1 MSTFTVKADIR
12 WSDIDPNFHV
22 LHSKYY
28 DYCANARLLICQQ
41 YGITM
46 EVIQQTH
53 IGPILFREE
62 CVFKRELK
70 FGDEIEIRIQLQKAT
85 ADFSRWSFVN
95 EIWKN
100 GDTLA
105 AVVTVDGAWLDTVK
119 RKLAVPPEAY
129 QKAFAAMPHVDDFTV
144 ITKPTSNN

>member
-1 MSTFTVKADIR
+1 MNAIIIKASIR

-28 DYCANARLLICQQ
+28 DYCANARMEVLAKR
-41 YGITM
+41 GITM
-46 EVIQQTH
+46 QAIQENH
-53 IGPILFREE
+53 IGPVLLREE

-70 FGDEIEIRIQLQKAT
+70 YGDEIEVRIKLLKADGGY
-85 ADFSRWSFVN
+85 ARWTFVN

-105 AVVTVDGAWLDTVK
+105 AVVTVDGAWMDTMK
-119 RKLAVPPEAY
+119 RKLVQPPESF
-129 QKAFAAMPHVDDFTV
+129 KAVFSTMPTAEN
-144 ITKPTSNN
+144 TGS

>member
-1 MSTFTVKADIR
+1 MSTFTVKTEIR

-28 DYCANARLLICQQ
+28 DFCANARLLILAQ

-46 EVIQQTH
+46 EVIQQEH

-62 CVFKRELK
+62 AVFKRELK
-70 FGDEIEIRIQLQKAT
+70 FGDALEIKIKLLKAT
-85 ADFSRWSFVN
+85 ADYSRWSFVN

-105 AVVTVDGAWLDTVK
+105 AVVTVDGAWLDTLK
-119 RKLAVPPEAY
+119 RKLAIPPESF
-129 QKAFAAMPHVDDFTV
+129 QKAFAEMPKAEEFNV
-144 ITKPTSNN
+144 

>member
-1 MSTFTVKADIR
+1 MSTFTVKAEIR

-28 DYCANARLLICQQ
+28 DYCANARLLILQQ

-70 FGDEIEIRIQLQKAT
+70 FGDEIEIRIKLLKAN
-85 ADFSRWSFVN
+85 ADFSRWSFTN

-100 GDTLA
+100 GYTLA
-105 AVVTVDGAWLDTVK
+105 AVITVDGAWLDTVK
-119 RKLAVPPEAY
+119 RKLAIPPDLY
-129 QKAFAAMPHVDDFTV
+129 QKAFEAMPHADEF
-144 ITKPTSNN
+144 NA

>member
-1 MSTFTVKADIR
+1 MSTFTVKAEIR

-28 DYCANARLLICQQ
+28 DYCANARLLILAQ

-46 EVIQQTH
+46 QIIQEEH

-62 CVFKRELK
+62 AVFKRELK
-70 FGDEIEIRIQLQKAT
+70 FGDEIEIRIKLLKAND
-85 ADFSRWSFVN
+85 DFSRWSFAN

-105 AVVTVDGAWLDTVK
+105 AVITVEGSWMDTVLRKVTV
-119 RKLAVPPEAY
+119 PPAQFKQCFEAIP
-129 QKAFAAMPHVDDFTV
+129 KSAGFELIHK
-144 ITKPTSNN
+144 I

>member
-1 MSTFTVKADIR
+1 MSTFTVKAEIR

-28 DYCANARLLICQQ
+28 DYCANARLVIFGQN
-41 YGITM
+41 GVTM
-46 EVIQQTH
+46 ETIQKEH

-62 CVFKRELK
+62 CVFKKELK
-70 FGDEIEIRIQLQKAT
+70 FGDEIQIRISLLKAT
-85 ADFSRWSFVN
+85 EDFSRWSFVN

-119 RKLAVPPEAY
+119 RKLAVPPESF
-129 QKAFAAMPHVDDFTV
+129 QKAFAAIPRSQADE
-144 ITKPTSNN
+144 K